1 MIDTH
6 GTPIAL
12 SDERELIPTA
22 YLALLLVCLFIP
34 LGDALVNR

>member
-1 MIDTH
+1 MIETH

-12 SDERELIPTA
+12 SDEQELIPTG

-34 LGDALVNR
+34 LEDVLVNR

>member
-1 MIDTH
+1 MIQTR

-12 SDERELIPTA
+12 SDEQEIIPTG